1 MTARMLNIAAVLL
14 ITASALPAPGAAD
27 DADAG
32 TAGREDGA
40 RVSIGVSLDYAW
52 WNPVWGTVSQAGDM
66 LIYALINRGGPY
78 IKLEDRS
85 RAYEVR
91 PAPLFGI
98 SCDARIA
105 RGWGLSASAGAGTYR
120 DSSVMV
126 ASITTNPFS
135 PSEYMRYRI
144 DTVNFGGSLLATYR
158 PAEWAMLTLGPV
170 YQGCVLRERNSSYLS
185 TQSGKE
191 TIHNAG
197 ISAGASFDVRLAGD
211 LFLKPSV
218 SFLYLYGTVTGNPA
232 ISSRRHSHAL
242 GGAANMMLAYFIR
255 KIRVTFALGF
265 SCQALRY
272 LEVTNTDYLNRWD
285 SRYGLTESITYTF

>member
-1 MTARMLNIAAVLL
+1 MTARLLNIAASLV
-14 ITASALPAPGAAD
+14 IAASALPAPGAAD
-27 DADAG
+27 DAEAG
-32 TAGREDGA
+32 TSQEDRA
-40 RVSIGVSLDYAW
+40 RVSLGVSLDYAW
-52 WNPVWGTVSQAGDM
+52 WNPVWGTVSQTGDM
-66 LIYALINRGGPY
+66 LIYALVNRGGPF
-78 IKLEDRS
+78 IKIEDRS
-85 RAYEVR
+85 RAYDVR
-91 PAPLFGI
+91 PAPLFGL

-105 RGWGLSASAGAGTYR
+105 KGWGLSASAGAGTYR

-126 ASITTNPFS
+126 ASLTTNPFS
-135 PSEYMRYRI
+135 PSEYVRYRI

-158 PAEWAMLTLGPV
+158 PAEWAMLSFGPV

-185 TQSGKE
+185 TQTGKE

-197 ISAGASFDVRLAGD
+197 ISAGASFDVRLTGD

-242 GGAANMMLAYFIR
+242 GGAADLSLAYYVE

-272 LEVTNTDYLNRWD
+272 LEVTNADYLNRWD